1 MLGSHA
7 IPQYQLQSGLFGPSW
22 RSYAQSIVVE
32 APMIDN
38 DGGVSNRTVEP
49 KRRAAYE
56 HDTHLAYRSGVE
68 FARVPKRMRF
78 TMREGSVMSWKPRK
92 CVIAG
97 LVTTG
102 PDGGLF
108 ATAMTSYRLF
118 TCMF

>member
-1 MLGSHA
+1 MLGPHE

-68 FARVPKRMRF
+68 FASVPKRMRF
-78 TMREGSVMSWKPRK
+78 ETV
-92 CVIAG
+92 
-97 LVTTG
+97 
-102 PDGGLF
+102 
-108 ATAMTSYRLF
+108 
-118 TCMF
+118 

>member
-1 MLGSHA
+1 
-7 IPQYQLQSGLFGPSW
+7 
-22 RSYAQSIVVE
+22 
-32 APMIDN
+32 
-38 DGGVSNRTVEP
+38 
-49 KRRAAYE
+49 
-56 HDTHLAYRSGVE
+56 
-68 FARVPKRMRF
+68 MRC

-118 TCMF
+118 TYMF

>member
-78 TMREGSVMSWKPRK
+78 TMREGSVMS
-92 CVIAG
+92 
-97 LVTTG
+97 
-102 PDGGLF
+102 
-108 ATAMTSYRLF
+108 
-118 TCMF
+118 